1 MAFGRAGQPLIRLGQ
16 IDQRLGKADLILASE
31 AHDLSV
37 LDDAPCVLAGGGDQ
51 IAGQGQAAQTGGAL
65 HLVIGLDRDARLQSG
80 GLGFNLGL
88 GHGGLLQ
95 RHHIRQNAVL
105 FMVNGGANLTCAEAG

>member
-16 IDQRLGKADLILASE
+16 IDQRLGKADLILARE
-31 AHDLSV
+31 AHDLG
-37 LDDAPCVLAGGGDQ
+37 VLAGGGDQ
-51 IAGQGQAAQTGGAL
+51 IAGQGQSAQTGGAL
-65 HLVIGLDRDARLQSG
+65 HLVIDLDRDARLQSG